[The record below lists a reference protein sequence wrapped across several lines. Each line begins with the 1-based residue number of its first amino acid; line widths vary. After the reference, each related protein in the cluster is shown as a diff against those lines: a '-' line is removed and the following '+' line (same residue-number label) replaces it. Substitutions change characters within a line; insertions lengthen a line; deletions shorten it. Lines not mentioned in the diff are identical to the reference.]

1 MKILLDD
8 TNNQKTRDHHG
19 RHVDNLKCLHGVVLP
34 AASDLKDG
42 GFPGFSAP
50 NAGASAGF

>member
-19 RHVDNLKCLHGVVLP
+19 RHVDNLKCLHGVVFP